1 MTQTEVNK
9 AKSNSGDL
17 TWSLESP
24 FPTTN
29 LTHPGQELDHM
40 LLSPRYR
47 KTSLNSR
54 ARFCGE
60 PHTVKGQTYMYIKYG
75 MLPVVSTNMAKTVS

>member
-1 MTQTEVNK
+1 MRQTEVNK
-9 AKSNSGDL
+9 VKSNSRDL

-40 LLSPRYR
+40 LLSLSYR

-54 ARFCGE
+54 ALFCGE
-60 PHTVKGQTYMYIKYG
+60 PHTVKGQAYMYIKYG